1 MLSIPTLLL
10 SSLSMPLLWGVGP
23 LVPEHM
29 PCRRDGAVQ
38 LRPGRLQEHP
48 MTLLEGLINSNGASG
63 GCLILS

>member
-48 MTLLEGLINSNGASG
+48 MTLLEGPD
-63 GCLILS
+63 